1 MTEIK
6 ITFHNKAEIRVQVQI
21 FAGRTLVSSGM
32 AGPGETCILPA
43 EAAGYDI
50 YLKNAATGW
59 EIARK
64 LNSEATTATL
74 KQRNGR
80 YVIT

>member
-1 MTEIK
+1 MTEIE
-6 ITFHNKAEIRVQVQI
+6 ITFHNEAEIRVQAQI
-21 FAGRTLVSSGM
+21 FAGRTLVSTSV

-64 LNSEATTATL
+64 LNSAATTATL

-80 YVIT
+80 YVIA

>member
-1 MTEIK
+1 MHLIE
-6 ITFHNKAEIRVQVQI
+6 ITFHNEAEIRVQAQI
-21 FAGRTLVSSGM
+21 FTGRTLVSTGVAS
-32 AGPGETCILPA
+32 PGETCILPA

-64 LNSEATTATL
+64 LNSAATTATL

-80 YVIT
+80 YVIA

>member
-1 MTEIK
+1 MTEIE
-6 ITFHNKAEIRVQVQI
+6 ITFHNEAEIRVQAQI
-21 FAGRTLVSSGM
+21 FAGRTLVSTSVT
-32 AGPGETCILPA
+32 GPGETCILPA

-59 EIARK
+59 EITRK
-64 LNSEATTATL
+64 LNSAATTATL

>member
-1 MTEIK
+1 MTELE
-6 ITFHNKAEIRVQVQI
+6 ITFHNEAEIRVQARI
-21 FAGRTLVSSGM
+21 FLGRTLVSTSVT
-32 AGPGETCILPA
+32 GPGETCILPA
-43 EAAGYDI
+43 EAEDYDI

-64 LNSEATTATL
+64 LNSVATTATL

-80 YVIT
+80 YVIA